1 MKQSILTLELSSL
14 TYYTN
19 DDSYSLHT
27 QHIRDQGFVLHLSA
41 EDEVERE
48 RRERRERR
56 EKNLTEEEVC
66 LKYTVGA
73 YTVPIQ
79 L

>member
-1 MKQSILTLELSSL
+1 MLMLVMYMYIVLDIQCFSS
-14 TYYTN
+14 
-19 DDSYSLHT
+19 
-27 QHIRDQGFVLHLSA
+27 V

-66 LKYTVGA
+66 
-73 YTVPIQ
+73 
-79 L
+79 

>member
-1 MKQSILTLELSSL
+1 MASLVMYISSYPASPRRI
-14 TYYTN
+14 TVNY
-19 DDSYSLHT
+19 YSLHT
-27 QHIRDQGFVLHLSA
+27 QHIHDQGFVFHLSA

-66 LKYTVGA
+66 LKYRS
-73 YTVPIQ
+73 I
-79 L
+79 